1 MAAVKL
7 LDYCLP
13 HHVLLHR
20 DQSGSPGLLFRLRE
34 ILLLLV
40 IVVLEE
46 SCVFLLKNLLLL
58 PDIASAFHVFCLPEG
73 GRLGKFVVGLSR
85 ARRLSKAKV
94 GYTKILMLIA
104 GHNCF
109 DASGGKPCSEGIA
122 SRVRSACTRSSLC
135 RVWLHC
141 YFISS

>member
-1 MAAVKL
+1 MAAIKL
-7 LDYCLP
+7 LDSCLP
-13 HHVLLHR
+13 HHVLLDW

-46 SCVFLLKNLLLL
+46 GCVFLFKDLLLL
-58 PDIASAFHVFCLPEG
+58 PDIASAFHVFCLSEG

-85 ARRLSKAKV
+85 SRRLSKAKV
-94 GYTKILMLIA
+94 GYTEILMLIA

-109 DASGGKPCSEGIA
+109 NSSGGKPCSKSIA
-122 SRVRSACTRSSLC
+122 SRVRSAGTRSSLS
-135 RVWLHC
+135 RVWLQS
-141 YFISS
+141 YLISS